1 MDRYSKNGIFSELE
15 QKVIKKSKVCLIG
28 CGGLGG
34 NILEMLLRLGIGS
47 ITIVDGDVF
56 DQSNLNRQLL
66 SNVENMNKSKV
77 AEGVKRAK
85 LVNPEIEVLP
95 IQDSLNEEN
104 ARDLINNH
112 DVVIDAL
119 DNISTRFILQ
129 KACEEEKIPLVHGA
143 VAGWYGQVTTILPGN
158 KSFNKIYPDRLKKDV
173 KDRLGNPSFTPMLV
187 ASAQVS
193 EVVKLLIARGEILSN
208 KVLYIDT
215 VDNEYFIIDL

>member
-15 QKVIKKSKVCLIG
+15 QSMIKKSKVCLIG

-34 NILEMLLRLGIGS
+34 NILEMLLRLGVGS

-66 SNVENMNKSKV
+66 SNVENMQKSKV
-77 AEGVKRAK
+77 VEGVKRAK

-104 ARDLINNH
+104 ARDLISSH

-158 KSFNKIYPDRLKKDV
+158 KSFNKIYPDRLKKGLED
-173 KDRLGNPSFTPMLV
+173 KLGTPSFTPMLV

-193 EVVKLLIARGEILSN
+193 EVVKLLIGRGEILSN

-215 VDNEYFIIDL
+215 IDNEYFIIDL

>member
-1 MDRYSKNGIFSELE
+1 MDRYSKNGIFSKLE
-15 QKVIKKSKVCLIG
+15 QSAIKKSKVCLIG

-34 NILEMLLRLGIGS
+34 NILEMLLRLGVGS

-77 AEGVKRAK
+77 IEGVKRAK

-104 ARDLINNH
+104 ARDLISSH

-143 VAGWYGQVTTILPGN
+143 VAGWYGQITTILPGN
-158 KSFNKIYPDRLKKDV
+158 KSFNKIYPDRLKKGLED
-173 KDRLGNPSFTPMLV
+173 KLGTPSFTPMLV

-193 EVVKLLIARGEILSN
+193 EVVKLLIGRGEILSN

-215 VDNEYFIIDL
+215 IDNEYFIIDL